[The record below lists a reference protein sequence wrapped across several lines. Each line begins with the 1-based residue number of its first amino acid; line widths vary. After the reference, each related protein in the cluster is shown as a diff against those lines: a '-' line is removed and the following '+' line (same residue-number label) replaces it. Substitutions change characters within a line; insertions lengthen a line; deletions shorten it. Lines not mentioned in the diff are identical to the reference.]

1 MLVSHV
7 RRARPVLVIG
17 IVALLALAL
26 APPAQAVP
34 AFDYKTPVFG
44 LAARGDVL
52 FVADSG
58 QGVVRVGTEAA
69 RLAVPLPDVSD
80 VAPFGRGRMWAVTS
94 NRGNKALW
102 LIVRRH
108 AKYIANLGAFE
119 KHVNPDDGA
128 IDSNPFDV
136 EALGHG
142 KALVAD
148 AAANALLIVDR
159 RGNVDWVA
167 TLPSEPVSTAN
178 AKQLVGCPNADPD
191 NEEICGLPD
200 TIPAEPVTT
209 SVAVGPDG
217 AYYVGEL
224 KGFPAPTGESQ
235 VWRIE
240 PGTLHADCSTSDA
253 CSVVADGFTSIVDL
267 HFGDDGTLYVVELD
281 EGSWFALELGQPQ
294 GGTVD
299 ACDSTT
305 WNCTETATGLQMPIA
320 VATTAAGGLFALVGA
335 LDPTVTEIVD
345 LNAAA

>member
-1 MLVSHV
+1 MIARHV
-7 RRARPVLVIG
+7 GRARPALIVG
-17 IVALLALAL
+17 IVALVTQVFAA
-26 APPAQAVP
+26 PAQAIP
-34 AFDYKTPVFG
+34 AFDFKTPVFG
-44 LAARGDVL
+44 LASRGDVL
-52 FVADSG
+52 FVADAG
-58 QGVVRVGTEAA
+58 QGIVRIGSDSA
-69 RLAVPLPDVSD
+69 RLAVPLSDVSD

-94 NRGNKALW
+94 NKHNKKLW
-102 LIVRRH
+102 LIVHRH
-108 AKYIANLGAFE
+108 VRFVANLGAFE
-119 KHVNPDDGA
+119 RDVNPDNGA

-142 KALVAD
+142 QALIAD
-148 AAANALLIVDR
+148 AAANALLIADR

-167 TLPSEPVSTAN
+167 TLPTEPVSTAN
-178 AKQLVGCPNADPD
+178 AKQLVGCPNASPENAD
-191 NEEICGLPD
+191 ICGLPD

-224 KGFPAPTGESQ
+224 KGFPAPTGASR

-253 CSVVADGFTSIVDL
+253 CSVVANGFTSIVDL

-281 EGSWFALELGQPQ
+281 EASWFALELGQPQ

-320 VATTAAGGLFALVGA
+320 VTTTPSGGLFALIGA
-335 LDPTVTEIVD
+335 LDPTITDVID
-345 LNAAA
+345 LNAP